1 MEARS
6 QNPEPRREGSGSRRA
21 FSLIELLV
29 VLAVIAL
36 TCSILMPALGAVR
49 SRARS
54 AVCGN
59 NLRQLVLANSGYA
72 TENGGFYVQAAA
84 DLWDN
89 AGCHR
94 WHGVRDRLDE
104 PFDPTRGPLVRYLAD
119 GTIRQCPQKIRFLTG
134 KAWAQDF
141 EQGCGG
147 YGYNMAY
154 LGSRLWDRGCAT
166 TDPTLAYA
174 KTSRMTEVARP
185 CQTLMFSDTA
195 MCTDGTS
202 LIEYSFAEPPHP
214 VMAGQV
220 IEQVKMS
227 PSIHFRHLR
236 SANVGWSDGHV
247 DRQAMAG
254 AKGENA
260 YGVCSASLSLGWFE
274 PEDNSLFDL
283 H

>member
-1 MEARS
+1 MIIAS
-6 QNPEPRREGSGSRRA
+6 RA

-89 AGCHR
+89 AGRQR

-104 PFDPTRGPLVRYLAD
+104 PFDPAKGPLARYLAD
-119 GTIRQCPQKIRFLTG
+119 GTIRQCPQKIHFLTG

-166 TDPTLAYA
+166 ADATLAYV
-174 KTSRMTEVARP
+174 KTTRMTEVARP
-185 CQTLMFSDTA
+185 CQTLMFGDTA
-195 MCTDGTS
+195 MCTDGTN

-214 VMAGQV
+214 VVAGQV
-220 IEQVKMS
+220 IEQVEMS
-227 PSIHFRHLR
+227 PSIHFRHSR
-236 SANVGWSDGHV
+236 STNAGWSDGHV
-247 DRQAMAG
+247 DRQVMAG
-254 AKGENA
+254 SKGENA
-260 YGVCSASLSLGWFE
+260 YGVRSSSLSLGWFE